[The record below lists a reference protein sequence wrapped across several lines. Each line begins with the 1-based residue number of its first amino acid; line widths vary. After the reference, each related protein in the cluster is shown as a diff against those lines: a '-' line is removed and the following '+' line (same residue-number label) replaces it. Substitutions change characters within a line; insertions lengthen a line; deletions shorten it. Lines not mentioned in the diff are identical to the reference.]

1 MSRVYLVRHGET
13 DWNRQRRYQGN
24 QDIPLNERGI
34 AQAEMLR
41 SRLDREP
48 FDVIFASPLQRA
60 RQTADLLNT
69 GRSLPLVVLPQLR
82 ERSGG
87 AWEGQLYSELGA
99 ASLEDMQ
106 RREVREGLGPPGGE
120 TLAQVADRA
129 ELAWADVLR
138 HGAERALVVAHN
150 GFLHALIG
158 RLLGMPLANYWQI
171 KIDTCSLTVVE
182 VRPDGPEF
190 LTINETAH
198 LEQHVFS

>member
-1 MSRVYLVRHGET
+1 MSVVYLVRHGET
-13 DWNRQRRYQGN
+13 DWNRERRYQGN
-24 QDIPLNERGI
+24 QDIPLNDRGI
-34 AQAEMLR
+34 EQAARLR
-41 SRLDREP
+41 HRLDREP
-48 FDVIFASPLQRA
+48 LDVIFVSPLQRA
-60 RQTADLLNT
+60 RQTADILNAD
-69 GRSLPLVVLPQLR
+69 RRLPIEVLPLLR

-87 AWEGQLYSELGA
+87 AWEGQLYSDLGA

-106 RREVREGLGPPGGE
+106 RREVREGIVPPGGE

-129 ELAWADVLR
+129 ELAWAEVLR
-138 HGAERALVVAHN
+138 QGAERTLVVAHN

-171 KIDTCSLTVVE
+171 KIDTCSLTIVE

-198 LEQHVFS
+198 L